1 MCSRK
6 GAAVRGGGRDHPV
19 SLVGRLHELLDAL
32 LGSDLDDL
40 TADDQ
45 GRLVCRLVEAQ
56 QRLHAAT
63 AQAVG
68 AFDGA
73 DVAIASRHRTTVRW
87 LEHRT
92 RLSAGAAAHLT
103 RTARA
108 LRDHLPATHEALAG
122 GRITSQ
128 HVAAVV
134 SVVRTVGPEHASA
147 AEPVLLDLAR
157 RSDPATVR
165 RATAALFAAV
175 DPAGAEKALH
185 TAYEKRGLQ
194 VSVAGEHGYLDGVLD
209 LESTELLQSALM
221 PLMAPAGPADT
232 RSAAQRRADALLDIV
247 TKHLGTEEMPV
258 VGGHRPHLSVV
269 VDADQLPPDT
279 PAPGDTGFGE
289 GGFGGDRSPGSVR
302 SRRGLGGDRD
312 ASLDRGR
319 PACDGCPSLGL
330 PRGRD
335 ARRLPS
341 SAEAAAARHGRG
353 EAGGRDRPG
362 VAAPRC
368 RTHPAHG
375 DRGTAQGARRPGRG
389 VRPSGLQPSTRV
401 LRRPPRAALGRRRRD
416 GADQPRAALPAPPP
430 HPACG
435 VLADQTRPRHARVV
449 LDQRPRR
456 PPPGADGARPL
467 TTAATRRVMQAH
479 LTPR

>member
-157 RSDPATVR
+157 RGDPATVR

-247 TKHLGTEEMPV
+247 TKRLGTEEMPV

-289 GGFGGDRSPGSVR
+289 DGFGGDRSPGSVR
-302 SRRGLGGDRD
+302 SRRGWVGTVT
-312 ASLDRGR
+312 
-319 PACDGCPSLGL
+319 L
-330 PRGRD
+330 PWT
-335 ARRLPS
+335 
-341 SAEAAAARHGRG
+341 
-353 EAGGRDRPG
+353 G
-362 VAAPRC
+362 V
-368 RTHPAHG
+368 
-375 DRGTAQGARRPGRG
+375 
-389 VRPSGLQPSTRV
+389 
-401 LRRPPRAALGRRRRD
+401 
-416 GADQPRAALPAPPP
+416 ALPATVARRW
-430 HPACG
+430 ACHAA
-435 VLADQTRPRHARVV
+435 VTPVVSRLLPRPRQHVTGVERPVV
-449 LDQRPRR
+449 TIDPAWLPLGVGRTQR
-456 PPPGADGARPL
+456 
-467 TTAATRRVMQAH
+467 TVTAAQLKALVVRDGGCVHPGCSRAPAFCDAHHVRHWVDGGVTALTNLVLLCRHHHRTLHAGCWQIRPDPGTPGLFWTSDHDGLHQAQTAH
-479 LTPR
+479 DRSPPLRPVA